1 VNNADLML
9 KATTALS
16 SAELLLQAGDTDE
29 ACNRSYYAMFDASRA
44 VLLTMG
50 AVEDLSS
57 VKTHSGLITAFGL
70 HVVKPGMV
78 LPELGKSLN
87 KVEDLRLVADYRGD
101 EVTDEQAQWALEQAH
116 TFVLEMQRL
125 IERLSAAA

>member
-1 VNNADLML
+1 VSSADLML
-9 KATTALS
+9 KAKTALG
-16 SAELLLQAGDTDE
+16 SAELLLQAGDTDG

-78 LPELGKSLN
+78 SSELGKALN

-101 EVTDEQAQWALEQAH
+101 EVTDEQAQWAMEQAQ